1 MTTMRDLIRSLGGGS
16 LPTRRPDQQYIAG
29 YAFPPG
35 MLGRALTRCPPS
47 VTEDVLDVG
56 LRQFFLAAAADP
68 DLRASMPSRVVDEAW
83 HEFITF
89 TRAYEQ
95 FCLRAFGRFLHHEP
109 EYLMDSDEATANQ
122 TTVLWGTWQTACY
135 FAGLDAEATAEA
147 PVLFSAD
154 HDAHLDG
161 ARRYVATCGA
171 EGACT
176 APDGV
181 ACVQHEL
188 RGAAEGGSGQ
198 NRRRARRGGGSVGS
212 WAPFVGGGCSAN
224 GCGGSSCG
232 SGCGGG
238 GCGGGS

>member
-1 MTTMRDLIRSLGGGS
+1 
-16 LPTRRPDQQYIAG
+16 
-29 YAFPPG
+29 
-35 MLGRALTRCPPS
+35 
-47 VTEDVLDVG
+47 
-56 LRQFFLAAAADP
+56 
-68 DLRASMPSRVVDEAW
+68 
-83 HEFITF
+83 
-89 TRAYEQ
+89 
-95 FCLRAFGRFLHHEP
+95 
-109 EYLMDSDEATANQ
+109 MDSDEATANQ

-154 HDAHLDG
+154 HDAHVDG